1 MLVVNLVRDARF
13 ESIGV
18 RDGFENIW
26 VRDAW
31 FESKARD
38 DLGSGWR
45 YLRSGLNNRVRD
57 ARFKTVRV
65 MRC

>member
-38 DLGSGWR
+38 ESKRLEISKVG
-45 YLRSGLNNRVRD
+45 
-57 ARFKTVRV
+57 FE
-65 MRC
+65 